1 MSGINQP
8 EEELIDYEDDHD
20 VSLTTGANGAAA
32 APADGEKEKKAYTNV
47 HTTGFRDFLL
57 KPELLRAISDLGFE
71 HPSEVQQ
78 ECIPQA
84 VLGMDVLCQAK
95 SGHGKTAVFVLA
107 TLQQLEPVDGEVSVI
122 VLCHTRELAYQIRN
136 EYTRFSRYMPD
147 VRTGVVFGG
156 TPVAKDIELLKDKT
170 KCPHIIVA
178 TPGRLNALARDKHL
192 DPKKV
197 KHFVLDECDKMLEQ
211 LAPIGGNPFDWSFYA
226 LQCVDDAATNL
237 DSIDAVNY
245 IDALSLEQGLKH
257 IHMRRDVQEI
267 FRVTPHH
274 KQVMMF
280 SATLSKDIRVTC
292 KKFMANPLE
301 IFIDDESKL
310 TLHGLQQH
318 YINLEEVAKNRKL
331 NDLLDQ
337 LEFNQV
343 VIFVKSVS
351 RANELNKLL
360 NSCNFPSI
368 CIHSG
373 LNQEERINRYQSF
386 KSFEK
391 RILVATDIFGRGI
404 DVERVN
410 IVVNY
415 DAPSEAD
422 SYLHRVGRAGRFGTK
437 GLAITFVSSPADTE
451 VLQQI
456 QGRFEVKVT
465 ELPDTIDSSTYRLFY
480 NVTFHND
487 DLIFLLL
494 GPEFGAPEC
503 VRLALLR
510 GLVPA
515 LPHLLSYHHHR
526 YTMRTI
532 PGMALTD
539 PLITVQSSNGT
550 FCFGRAILLALLTY
564 APTPEGKAYVR
575 GEILKHEGDQLGM
588 KSVAD
593 SILRKL
599 LLPGKSSFVSG
610 KEQHEPKTTKLFQS
624 LHSVPNRTCHQ
635 AHSPETTI
643 DASCQKRWNY
653 PTFVRLVG
661 LDPRILTSD
670 LCPFLDTPETV
681 EWNPGDV
688 WLPTY
693 ASHIIPLARN
703 TKSSSWQALERFAG
717 FRLEELYGDHIST
730 VSNIVTL
737 TYDIHVAFCR
747 FLVWFELDKVCGL
760 LPGVYR
766 YRKQLHTLPVRHL
779 DLPVPQIK
787 YILLH
792 AALAKVLRDS
802 DMGRWVD
809 GMLREVR
816 LTYSLKSSLL
826 TRPNVPQIE
835 RLENLASDGSNADVL
850 ASGLHATGLTSNSQL
865 TTPVDDYRPIWPESL
880 LLISYKLPQWWYSQS
895 MRSFS
900 IWQTLIDS
908 TPGVLGAW
916 AQFGKDYPFL
926 NVEEILETSH
936 GVRSIDTLR
945 RWLRLDDE
953 EKLNVRDL
961 KEVVWHPVSYS
972 RSVRGDSLRIGS
984 YPSWFGAFAR
994 SAEDSRYGEHHGET
1008 IATRWYAPQ
1017 ALKSVGI
1024 PLPKHMVMAEDVER
1038 GKPNPDPYLQGAKNC
1053 KDAVSGLKAG
1063 RAAGAKVLG
1072 VCTSAPRSTVEQGA
1086 PDFIV
1091 QDLTKRRKPKYLP
1104 ISFLLDL
1111 IVPMSLHSR
1120 SSYKDWG
1127 DHKDEDSM
1135 SGVKWISPEPN
1146 AILVSGSK
1154 MVATWSTPARP
1165 VSSPSFQLC
1174 LVETDECGGTIWP
1187 KVKKLSGGR
1196 YTINLKIP
1204 QLSSDDGFFIRMV
1217 DDKGSMY
1224 DTPEFELQGEPTDTS
1239 WDNNNK
1245 SIRYTIVSGASSST
1259 LALNSSSQSSSSMLP
1274 DSLTSVRPD
1283 LAASGGASV
1292 EDGYQEASEPSSYGA
1307 ASPGYNS
1314 SSSYSEG
1321 PGGRGKPQ
1329 FHKGADKNPG
1339 KFYHPRVY
1347 HTLIRPADKG
1357 LRPGANE
1364 TATTSASGNSTLAS
1378 ASGTT
1383 SGLIYTPSVTNN
1395 ALIGSSNDN
1404 KPSTAAIVVPLA
1416 IFAVALAGLIF
1427 SLRQRSKTKKIRVQ
1441 ENRPALNQVVTKDS
1455 CTSNSSTSS
1464 SGSSRTDL
1472 ERAMDFIAG
1481 IKVPHSPGLTPLP
1494 PSIESKRR
1502 ERREI
1507 RMRQPNTSFRDE
1519 TASEH
1524 MPALA
1529 SSSAPKVD
1537 QCIRRN
1543 DQPLPPLPGIVQS
1556 DSEGEHPRCKISHTK
1571 NYTMAQD
1578 HSLGLSQ
1585 GKVYQ
1590 MPAPVITE
1598 QPIRLSI
1605 HSLGPDYRSHTSLPQ
1620 VASAPPAT
1628 HSPENSST
1636 VATRLTCFMQ
1646 QHAHNIPSSMSQPA
1660 MVAPPPC
1667 HPTSLTSLLTANP
1680 GFPSFPVLPDSLR
1693 AALPQAPAVSAP
1705 EIVVHPVCSEY
1716 SEPNPES
1723 QLKSELT
1730 DQSPIRPRP
1739 AIPYSTRPQPKQ
1751 PQVNVM
1757 SNPYD
1762 AIAKVLRTPRLE

>member
-211 LAPIGGNPFDWSFYA
+211 LD
-226 LQCVDDAATNL
+226 
-237 DSIDAVNY
+237 
-245 IDALSLEQGLKH
+245 
-257 IHMRRDVQEI
+257 MRRDVQEI

-465 ELPDTIDSSTYRLFY
+465 ELPDTIDSSTYSSDVLNSGLFY

-487 DLIFLLL
+487 DLIFLVMY
-494 GPEFGAPEC
+494 FF
-503 VRLALLR
+503 
-510 GLVPA
+510 LVTTTTA
-515 LPHLLSYHHHR
+515 MHLH
-526 YTMRTI
+526 
-532 PGMALTD
+532 LT
-539 PLITVQSSNGT
+539 NGT
-550 FCFGRAILLALLTY
+550 DIDSKTESLVKAYKAVDHEDNTRAILLALLTY

-599 LLPGKSSFVSG
+599 LLPVIALGTKSHVS
-610 KEQHEPKTTKLFQS
+610 PS
-624 LHSVPNRTCHQ
+624 ARTEIKQ
-635 AHSPETTI
+635 IALSR
-643 DASCQKRWNY
+643 DNY
-653 PTFVRLVG
+653 RCVVSKAVELSYFY
-661 LDPRILTSD
+661 
-670 LCPFLDTPETV
+670 TPETV

-747 FLVWFELDKVCGL
+747 FLVWFELDKKNPK
-760 LPGVYR
+760 PGVYR
-766 YRKQLHTLPVRHL
+766 YRKQLHTLPGPPDGTIVRL
-779 DLPVPQIK
+779 STTDPDLPVPQIK

-809 GMLREVR
+809 GMLRE
-816 LTYSLKSSLL
+816 
-826 TRPNVPQIE
+826 IE

-850 ASGLHATGLTSNSQL
+850 ASGLHATGLTSNN
-865 TTPVDDYRPIWPESL
+865 
-880 LLISYKLPQWWYSQS
+880 
-895 MRSFS
+895 
-900 IWQTLIDS
+900 S

-953 EKLNVRDL
+953 EKLNSEVTRFESEVIRHGLVLLPGVQKILDTL
-961 KEVVWHPVSYS
+961 KEGQTEERPGW
-972 RSVRGDSLRIGS
+972 
-984 YPSWFGAFAR
+984 
-994 SAEDSRYGEHHGET
+994 T
-1008 IATRWYAPQ
+1008 IVTSATRWYAPQ

-1053 KDAVSGLKAG
+1053 KVDPKNCLVVEDAVSGLKAG

-1091 QDLTKRRKPKYLP
+1091 QDLTKV
-1104 ISFLLDL
+1104 S
-1111 IVPMSLHSR
+1111 
-1120 SSYKDWG
+1120 
-1127 DHKDEDSM
+1127 
-1135 SGVKWISPEPN
+1135 VKWVGE
-1146 AILVSGSK
+1146 K
-1154 MVATWSTPARP
+1154 
-1165 VSSPSFQLC
+1165 
-1174 LVETDECGGTIWP
+1174 VEVTIDE
-1187 KVKKLSGGR
+1187 
-1196 YTINLKIP
+1196 
-1204 QLSSDDGFFIRMV
+1204 
-1217 DDKGSMY
+1217 
-1224 DTPEFELQGEPTDTS
+1224 
-1239 WDNNNK
+1239 
-1245 SIRYTIVSGASSST
+1245 
-1259 LALNSSSQSSSSMLP
+1259 
-1274 DSLTSVRPD
+1274 
-1283 LAASGGASV
+1283 
-1292 EDGYQEASEPSSYGA
+1292 
-1307 ASPGYNS
+1307 
-1314 SSSYSEG
+1314 
-1321 PGGRGKPQ
+1321 
-1329 FHKGADKNPG
+1329 
-1339 KFYHPRVY
+1339 
-1347 HTLIRPADKG
+1347 
-1357 LRPGANE
+1357 
-1364 TATTSASGNSTLAS
+1364 
-1378 ASGTT
+1378 
-1383 SGLIYTPSVTNN
+1383 
-1395 ALIGSSNDN
+1395 
-1404 KPSTAAIVVPLA
+1404 
-1416 IFAVALAGLIF
+1416 
-1427 SLRQRSKTKKIRVQ
+1427 
-1441 ENRPALNQVVTKDS
+1441 
-1455 CTSNSSTSS
+1455 
-1464 SGSSRTDL
+1464 
-1472 ERAMDFIAG
+1472 
-1481 IKVPHSPGLTPLP
+1481 
-1494 PSIESKRR
+1494 
-1502 ERREI
+1502 
-1507 RMRQPNTSFRDE
+1507 
-1519 TASEH
+1519 
-1524 MPALA
+1524 
-1529 SSSAPKVD
+1529 
-1537 QCIRRN
+1537 
-1543 DQPLPPLPGIVQS
+1543 
-1556 DSEGEHPRCKISHTK
+1556 
-1571 NYTMAQD
+1571 
-1578 HSLGLSQ
+1578 
-1585 GKVYQ
+1585 
-1590 MPAPVITE
+1590 
-1598 QPIRLSI
+1598 
-1605 HSLGPDYRSHTSLPQ
+1605 
-1620 VASAPPAT
+1620 
-1628 HSPENSST
+1628 
-1636 VATRLTCFMQ
+1636 
-1646 QHAHNIPSSMSQPA
+1646 
-1660 MVAPPPC
+1660 
-1667 HPTSLTSLLTANP
+1667 
-1680 GFPSFPVLPDSLR
+1680 
-1693 AALPQAPAVSAP
+1693 
-1705 EIVVHPVCSEY
+1705 
-1716 SEPNPES
+1716 
-1723 QLKSELT
+1723 
-1730 DQSPIRPRP
+1730 
-1739 AIPYSTRPQPKQ
+1739 
-1751 PQVNVM
+1751 
-1757 SNPYD
+1757 
-1762 AIAKVLRTPRLE
+1762 